1 MATYC
6 CTTPHIVVA
15 VEALCQHRSARILR
29 FHPVCVSAP
38 QLLSYRRANK
48 TSGRHRPSHCLRQSF
63 ARLGLCRWQ
72 GEFEEKGWPRRD
84 FRWETSACV
93 LCVTE
98 DMWRGSRARAGCS
111 TSANPRPATSRAV
124 DGAAGSHLEP
134 TDWQHKAGPPQADK
148 AAPVDLLLRPPEC
161 VPPRSEP
168 EPETFVVAPQGEPIL
183 PTMWFGVRDF
193 LPVCNCDRSAVCRRW
208 HRSENQWHRWP
219 VVPQVFTSWSHLLSM
234 KL

>member
-1 MATYC
+1 MSTSVGSDPQVPPCVCISSPA
-6 CTTPHIVVA
+6 
-15 VEALCQHRSARILR
+15 
-29 FHPVCVSAP
+29 PVLSESKQNQWSAP
-38 QLLSYRRANK
+38 ALPL
-48 TSGRHRPSHCLRQSF
+48 HCLRQSF

-98 DMWRGSRARAGCS
+98 DMWRGSCARAGCS

-183 PTMWFGVRDF
+183 PTMWVGVRDF

-219 VVPQVFTSWSHLLSM
+219 VVLQVFTSWSHLLSM

>member
-1 MATYC
+1 M
-6 CTTPHIVVA
+6 
-15 VEALCQHRSARILR
+15 
-29 FHPVCVSAP
+29 CVSAP

-48 TSGRHRPSHCLRQSF
+48 TSGRHRPSHCIASASRLQGLAFVAGKVSLR
-63 ARLGLCRWQ
+63 RR
-72 GEFEEKGWPRRD
+72 GWPRRD

-98 DMWRGSRARAGCS
+98 DMWRGSCARAGCS

-234 KL
+234 KLKWQHAGNRFRWFSFLSVRFS

>member
-1 MATYC
+1 MR
-6 CTTPHIVVA
+6 IV
-15 VEALCQHRSARILR
+15 CQR
-29 FHPVCVSAP
+29 
-38 QLLSYRRANK
+38 
-48 TSGRHRPSHCLRQSF
+48 
-63 ARLGLCRWQ
+63 
-72 GEFEEKGWPRRD
+72 
-84 FRWETSACV
+84 
-93 LCVTE
+93 E
-98 DMWRGSRARAGCS
+98 DMWRGSRGAGCS

-219 VVPQVFTSWSHLLSM
+219 VVLQVFTSWSHLLSM